1 MKKFYLFLL
10 AVAVSTGAFA
20 QMQIWSNGTIIFSH
34 DQSSVD
40 SISFGSPMH
49 VQANMQSA
57 TPVSSLAGSVYVSS
71 LSGAHYGTGSSG
83 SSSASTLITLC
94 FVDESNGYYTRNNEG
109 RPGIY
114 GNLMVEFTYSISGV
128 DIIINISNEVKYG
141 KLIGKNA
148 IVAAN
153 WSDSYPATFLN
164 YNR

>member
-10 AVAVSTGAFA
+10 AVAVSTGALA

-57 TPVSSLAGSVYVSS
+57 TAVSSLAGSVYVSS
-71 LSGAHYGTGSSG
+71 LSGAHG

-109 RPGIY
+109 RPGNY

>member
-57 TPVSSLAGSVYVSS
+57 TAVSSLAGSVYVSS
-71 LSGAHYGTGSSG
+71 LSGAEG

-94 FVDESNGYYTRNNEG
+94 FVDESNGYYTSNHEG
-109 RPGIY
+109 RPGY
-114 GNLMVEFTYSISGV
+114 YRNLMVEFTYSISGV